1 MGIFVIIL
9 KSGNSFKVFVA
20 NPNKAQP
27 IQDILL
33 KNKDRLVEF
42 LTQFHTDRTG
52 ELFLLRMYL
61 FLEDIFVAAAFF
73 MFNFLYFL
81 FLFFIFYIF
90 YYLY

>member
-1 MGIFVIIL
+1 MIRYDYKCIYWFSIL
-9 KSGNSFKVFVA
+9 QLSFKNMLLFKVFVA

-52 ELFLLRMYL
+52 KPNSTVGTILR
-61 FLEDIFVAAAFF
+61 
-73 MFNFLYFL
+73 
-81 FLFFIFYIF
+81 
-90 YYLY
+90 